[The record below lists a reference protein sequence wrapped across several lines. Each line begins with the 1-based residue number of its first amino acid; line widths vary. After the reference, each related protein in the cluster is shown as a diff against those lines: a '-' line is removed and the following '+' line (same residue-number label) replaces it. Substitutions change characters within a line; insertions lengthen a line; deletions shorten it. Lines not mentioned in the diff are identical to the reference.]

1 MDGAVETE
9 FLDLLYEAAVEPEK
23 WIPAMDRFSD
33 LVGGTSSWLSRLSM
47 ADGTGTGVV
56 SRIDPVMPPLYHA
69 YYAPQ
74 NLYSNATDPEAF
86 MRGWTPKIM
95 LDEDFVAKD
104 DLVKTE
110 YYDGFLKPQDV
121 HSIMFVRLAA
131 RGVEISA
138 ISINRPESWGR
149 FETWQVERAKRLH
162 PHVRRAFRVAETLA
176 EAGLVAEGMSA
187 AMDRSPCGV
196 IMLDDA
202 GRIRRTN
209 AVAETRLAEAG
220 GFCVIGGRLSAVQ
233 PKAANELQALISAAA
248 SPDLSVRTGGAM
260 TLTVPGKRF
269 PLSVTVAPVRSQAYA
284 VFDHRPAVIVCIND
298 PEADTQISEETLRA
312 LFGLTR
318 AEARVAIATTR
329 GGTARQVAATLG
341 VSVHTVRNQLQSVLE
356 KTGAS
361 RQSEMVALL
370 MRAIGSRTV

>member
-1 MDGAVETE
+1 MEGAVETE

-23 WIPAMDRFSD
+23 WIPAMERFAD

-47 ADGTGTGVV
+47 ANGTGTGVV
-56 SRIDPVMPPLYHA
+56 SRIDPVMPPLYHG

-95 LDEDFVAKD
+95 LDEDFVAKE

-121 HSIMFVRLAA
+121 HSVMFVRLAA

-149 FETWQVERAKRLH
+149 FEAWEIERAKRLH

-176 EAGLVAEGMSA
+176 EAGLVAEGMGA

-196 IMLDDA
+196 IVLDDA

-209 AVAETRLAEAG
+209 AVADTRLAETG
-220 GFCVIGGRLSAVQ
+220 GFCVVAGRLSAVQ
-233 PKAANELQALISAAA
+233 PRAASELQALIGTAA
-248 SPDLSVRTGGAM
+248 SPDLSVRAGGSM

-269 PLSVTVAPVRSQAYA
+269 PLSVTVAPVRSQAHA

-298 PEADTQISEETLRA
+298 PEADTQLSEETLRA

-318 AEARVAIATTR
+318 AEARVAVATTR

-341 VSVHTVRNQLQSVLE
+341 LSVHTVRNQLQSVLE

-361 RQSEMVALL
+361 RQSELVSLL
-370 MRAIGSRTV
+370 MRATPPRAI

>member
-1 MDGAVETE
+1 MEGAVETE

-23 WIPAMDRFSD
+23 WLPVMDRFAD

-47 ADGTGTGVV
+47 ADGTGAGVV
-56 SRIDPVMPPLYHA
+56 SRIDPVMPPLYHT

-95 LDEDFVAKD
+95 LDEDFVPKE

-138 ISINRPESWGR
+138 ISVNRPESWGR
-149 FETWQVERAKRLH
+149 FESWQVERAERLH

-176 EAGLVAEGMSA
+176 EAGLMAEGMAA
-187 AMDRSPCGV
+187 AMDRSPSGV
-196 IMLDDA
+196 IVLDDA
-202 GRIRRTN
+202 GRVRRTN
-209 AVAETRLAEAG
+209 AVAEARLADTG
-220 GFCVIGGRLSAVQ
+220 GLCVVGGRLSCVQ
-233 PKAANELQALISAAA
+233 PLAANELQALICAAA
-248 SPDLSVRTGGAM
+248 SPDLAVRTGGSM
-260 TLTVPGKRF
+260 TLNVPGKRF
-269 PLSVTVAPVRSQAYA
+269 PLSVTVAPVRAQAFA

-298 PEADTQISEETLRA
+298 PEAGAQLSEETLRA
-312 LFGLTR
+312 MFGLTR
-318 AEARVAIATTR
+318 AEARVAIASMT
-329 GGTARQVAATLG
+329 GGAARQVAATLG

-370 MRAIGSRTV
+370 LRATGAKPV

>member
-1 MDGAVETE
+1 MEAAVETE
-9 FLDLLYEAAVEPEK
+9 FLDLLYEAAVEPDR
-23 WIPAMDRFSD
+23 WIPAMDRFAD
-33 LVGGTSSWLSRLSM
+33 LVGGTSTWLSRLSM
-47 ADGTGTGVV
+47 ANGTGSGVV
-56 SRIDPVMPPLYHA
+56 SRIDPVMPPLYYS

-86 MRGWTPKIM
+86 MRGWTPKI
-95 LDEDFVAKD
+95 LVDEDFVPKE
-104 DLVKTE
+104 DLVRTE

-149 FETWQVERAKRLH
+149 FESWEIERAKRLH

-176 EAGLVAEGMSA
+176 EAGLVAEGMAA

-196 IMLDDA
+196 IVLDDA
-202 GRIRRTN
+202 GRVRRTN
-209 AVAETRLAEAG
+209 SVADARLAEPG
-220 GFCVIGGRLSAVQ
+220 GFCVVGGRLSAVQ
-233 PKAANELQALISAAA
+233 PKAANELQALVSAAA
-248 SPDLSVRTGGAM
+248 SPDLAVRTGGTM

-269 PLSVTVAPVRSQAYA
+269 PLSVTVAPVRSQAFA
-284 VFDHRPAVIVCIND
+284 VFDHRPAVIVCVND
-298 PEADTQISEETLRA
+298 PEAEAQLSEETLRA

-318 AEARVAIATTR
+318 AEVRVAIAATR

-370 MRAIGSRTV
+370 MRAIGTGSA